1 MFKQQ
6 LEAAITSLRDRYE
19 DDKRLSAAKVLHI
32 VADFSDVLSSILR
45 SIVGDESKFNQ
56 LVDDTEWVYEK
67 YLVPI
72 DFPVNNVLEKWMESQ
87 AKILIRPLLESLRKS
102 LESQ

>member
-1 MFKQQ
+1 MFRQQ
-6 LEAAITSLRDRYE
+6 LEAAIVGIRDRYE
-19 DDKRLSAAKVLHI
+19 DDKRLSAAEVLHI
-32 VADFSDVLSSILR
+32 VADFADVLSSILR

-72 DFPVNNVLEKWMESQ
+72 DFPVNNILEKWLENQGKAM
-87 AKILIRPLLESLRKS
+87 IRPLLESLK
-102 LESQ
+102 ESIK